1 MAGKKQSLTPE
12 EKLARALVPQDQQP
26 YKLPKGWVWTKIKEI
41 TTRIKRG
48 RTPKYVEKSDVLVFA
63 QKCNQKDGTI
73 NLDKAQYLNP
83 DNISKY
89 TPDEYLLDLDTI
101 INSTGTGTL
110 GRVGLYKEADNKTQ
124 LKIVPDT
131 HITIVRAK
139 TNLNPYYMNL
149 YLVSLKEYLEQQG
162 SGSTNQKELKPDTI
176 GNLLFPLPPLPEQ
189 QRIVSR
195 IESLF
200 TKLDAARDKLQ
211 QVLDTQEARRAA
223 ILHKA
228 FTGRLTGHKGSEE
241 GSSQNI
247 LLKDCGTWHGGGT
260 PSKSH
265 EEYWENGDIMW
276 ITSKDMKSNLID
288 SSMVSINKKGVENS
302 SAIYCEKPSVLFV
315 MRSGILRHSFPVA
328 VVKQPYTVNQDLKA
342 LVPNPDLL
350 PEYIFWA
357 CKSNEQDILHQCM
370 KSGTTVESIN
380 FQALQQFKIPYYPL
394 NLQEYIVKRIND
406 LMKREDS
413 VSEITQSTLSQIDLL
428 KKSILARAFR
438 GQLGTQD
445 PSDPDARD
453 LLTSD

>member
-1 MAGKKQSLTPE
+1 MAGKKQSLTTE

-26 YKLPKGWVWTKIKEI
+26 YKLPKGWVWTKLENIAELITGNTPSKKEQTYYGNDVPFYKPADLDAGRHVCTSSEYLSKKGAAVGRLIPTGATSVCCIGSIGKCGFIENPGCTNQQI
-41 TTRIKRG
+41 TSVIPYFNNLYIYYLCQSPLFQTELI
-48 RTPKYVEKSDVLVFA
+48 EKSSSTTISIVNKA
-63 QKCNQKDGTI
+63 KMGKC
-73 NLDKAQYLNP
+73 
-83 DNISKY
+83 
-89 TPDEYLLDLDTI
+89 I
-101 INSTGTGTL
+101 I
-110 GRVGLYKEADNKTQ
+110 
-124 LKIVPDT
+124 
-131 HITIVRAK
+131 
-139 TNLNPYYMNL
+139 
-149 YLVSLKEYLEQQG
+149 
-162 SGSTNQKELKPDTI
+162 
-176 GNLLFPLPPLPEQ
+176 PLPPLPEQ
-189 QRIVSR
+189 QRIVAR

-200 TKLDAARDKLQ
+200 AKLDAARDKLQ

-223 ILHKA
+223 ILHEA

-328 VVKQPYTVNQDLKA
+328 VVKKPYTVNQDLKV
-342 LVPNPDLL
+342 LVPNPDIL

-357 CKSNEQDILHQCM
+357 CKASEQNILHQCM

-453 LLTSD
+453 LLTGD

>member
-1 MAGKKQSLTPE
+1 MAGKKQPLTPE
-12 EKLARALVPQDQQP
+12 EKLARSLVPQDQQP
-26 YKLPKGWVWTKIKEI
+26 YKLPKGWVWTRLGNIAVWGSGGTPSRKHPEFYNGNIPWVKTGELNDSYIIDTTEKITKTAISHSSAKIYPKDTVIIAMYGATIGKTGILGVEA
-41 TTRIKRG
+41 TTNQACACAQTLPCVYFKYLFYFLISQKFYFIERG
-48 RTPKYVEKSDVLVFA
+48 KGGA
-63 QKCNQKDGTI
+63 Q
-73 NLDKAQYLNP
+73 P
-83 DNISKY
+83 NISQDILKKY
-89 TPDEYLLDLDTI
+89 F
-101 INSTGTGTL
+101 
-110 GRVGLYKEADNKTQ
+110 
-124 LKIVPDT
+124 
-131 HITIVRAK
+131 
-139 TNLNPYYMNL
+139 
-149 YLVSLKEYLEQQG
+149 
-162 SGSTNQKELKPDTI
+162 
-176 GNLLFPLPPLPEQ
+176 FPLPPLPEQ
-189 QRIVSR
+189 QRIVAR

-200 TKLDAARDKLQ
+200 AKLDAARDKLQ

-223 ILHKA
+223 ILHEA
-228 FTGRLTGHKGSEE
+228 FTGRLTGHKGSEA

-328 VVKQPYTVNQDLKA
+328 VVKKPYTVNQDLKV
-342 LVPNPDLL
+342 LVPNPDIL

-357 CKSNEQDILHQCM
+357 CKASEQNILHQCM

-453 LLTSD
+453 LLTSDQ